1 MRQSS
6 DKSRLVARLLAV
18 LSLMISSLCCFCGAF
33 NSFVPIISNE
43 PLVLPSGEIA
53 SEEQVQAMAIIGFG
67 SFATIALFIAFV
79 GISIGY
85 IFGRQ
90 HIAQKPWP
98 RFFVILLGGSSLGC
112 MLWGVLTAATAPLM
126 SSIYPEQILPSG
138 AGLTILGLLIGLI
151 PAVCLALTAIVVWVL
166 FIRAPSHS

>member
-33 NSFVPIISNE
+33 NSFVPILSNE

-53 SEEQVQAMAIIGFG
+53 SQEQLQSMAIIGFG
-67 SFATIALFIAFV
+67 SFATIALFIAFI
-79 GISIGY
+79 GSSIGY

-112 MLWGVLTAATAPLM
+112 MLWGVLMATAAPLM
-126 SSIYPEQILPSG
+126 SSIYPEQIMTSG
-138 AGLTILGLLIGLI
+138 TGLTLMSLLIGCV
-151 PAVCLALTAIVVWVL
+151 PAVLLALTAIAVWVL
-166 FIRAPSHS
+166 FVRAPARS